1 MNRYQ
6 YKRFMFD
13 SKNIHNCSECPE
25 NEGYAAWPETKLPC
39 GQFCCWIEIYTA
51 DPIDE
56 EYDTQHFTPEEIAES
71 DLEAELIMALI
82 DARESQGVSQRSLE
96 GMSGIKQPAIARI
109 EKGVNSPTVE
119 TLIRLLAP
127 LGKKLAVVPMNPSAN
142 V

>member
-1 MNRYQ
+1 M
-6 YKRFMFD
+6 
-13 SKNIHNCSECPE
+13 
-25 NEGYAAWPETKLPC
+25 AKLN
-39 GQFCCWIEIYTA
+39 GFTVW
-51 DPIDE
+51 DE
-56 EYDTQHFTPEEIAES
+56 EYDAQHFTPEEIAES

-127 LGKKLAVVPMNPSAN
+127 LGKKLAVVPMNSSAN
-142 V
+142 G

>member
-1 MNRYQ
+1 MPTFWKGGIR
-6 YKRFMFD
+6 M
-13 SKNIHNCSECPE
+13 
-25 NEGYAAWPETKLPC
+25 AKLN
-39 GQFCCWIEIYTA
+39 GFTVW
-51 DPIDE
+51 DE
-56 EYDTQHFTPEEIAES
+56 EYDTQHFTPEEIVES

-127 LGKKLAVVPMNPSAN
+127 LGKKLAVVPMNFSGN
-142 V
+142 G

>member
-1 MNRYQ
+1 MQ
-6 YKRFMFD
+6 CFFLISSTD
-13 SKNIHNCSECPE
+13 HQVSDPQE
-25 NEGYAAWPETKLPC
+25 NS
-39 GQFCCWIEIYTA
+39 GQISSDDF
-51 DPIDE
+51 
-56 EYDTQHFTPEEIAES
+56 AES

-142 V
+142 G